1 MHSQIIFY
9 MVATL
14 MVHPRVIKIHKNL
27 LGAIPNIFPIQ
38 NIILP
43 LKNYIHKNFLYV
55 GHPNGKS

>member
-1 MHSQIIFY
+1 

-14 MVHPRVIKIHKNL
+14 MVHPKIMKTHKNL